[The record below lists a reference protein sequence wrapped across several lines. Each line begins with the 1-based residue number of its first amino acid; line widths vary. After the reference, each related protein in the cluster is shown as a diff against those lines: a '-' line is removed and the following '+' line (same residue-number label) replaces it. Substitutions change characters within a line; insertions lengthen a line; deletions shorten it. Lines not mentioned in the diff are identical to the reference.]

1 MVLIPVET
9 GLIVIFLVVLLGPLL
24 IKRIERNLE
33 AFLFLIGACAIVL
46 SRSWHIDLV
55 EEAVQEP
62 VVIGILLSVL
72 VAGLIV
78 HYRRPHFL
86 HGINDILLDGI
97 TMKVIF
103 LEIVVVGLSAAIIT
117 PIIPFFVLVEA
128 VNYLSLPR
136 GSRAIITA
144 LGCISIILGAALP
157 YVEGLSSEIAVTKMQ
172 GELPSA
178 GILPLELQ
186 SLYILLIILVLG
198 LISIFFSEEKV
209 KAMEM
214 QAFEGVAAHK
224 KMAIWGVRLFMFAG
238 ALLLVGVAFG
248 VDI

>member
-1 MVLIPVET
+1 VL
-9 GLIVIFLVVLLGPLL
+9 
-24 IKRIERNLE
+24 
-33 AFLFLIGACAIVL
+33 
-46 SRSWHIDLV
+46 
-55 EEAVQEP
+55 
-62 VVIGILLSVL
+62 
-72 VAGLIV
+72 
-78 HYRRPHFL
+78 
-86 HGINDILLDGI
+86 
-97 TMKVIF
+97 
-103 LEIVVVGLSAAIIT
+103 GLSAAIIT

-214 QAFEGVAAHK
+214 QAFEGIAAHE
-224 KMAIWGVRLFMFAG
+224 KMAIWVLDYSCLQEPFF
-238 ALLLVGVAFG
+238 LLVWHSESISRITTWAASSRKQGSTTPP
-248 VDI
+248 

>member
-1 MVLIPVET
+1 
-9 GLIVIFLVVLLGPLL
+9 
-24 IKRIERNLE
+24 
-33 AFLFLIGACAIVL
+33 
-46 SRSWHIDLV
+46 
-55 EEAVQEP
+55 
-62 VVIGILLSVL
+62 
-72 VAGLIV
+72 
-78 HYRRPHFL
+78 
-86 HGINDILLDGI
+86 
-97 TMKVIF
+97 MKVIF
-103 LEIVVVGLSAAIIT
+103 LEIVVVLGLSAAIIT

-136 GSRAIITA
+136 GSRAIITT
-144 LGCISIILGAALP
+144 LGCISIFLGAALP
-157 YVEGLSSEIAVTKMQ
+157 YVEGPSSEIAVTKMQ

-178 GILPLELQ
+178 GFLPLELQ

-198 LISIFFSEEKV
+198 LISIFFSGEKV